1 MIIGQAPELKKM
13 TEPVTSNH
21 AVINAV
27 FALMSSLSPRLV
39 QTRLTMWIFYRRAQ
53 NLFEQ
58 LRGHSVVSTLALFL
72 ALGVGFGNVLE
83 ASAEETSDV
92 RIVIDISGSMKE
104 TDPQNLRSA
113 AVKMLVEMLPDGSQS
128 GVWTF
133 GRYVNMLV
141 PHGVVDQAWR
151 QKALASSAMIN
162 SAGQRTNLTGALDKA
177 LWEQTLVSGNDYSVI
192 LLTDGKIDMAPAAQ
206 GNLANQASFK
216 ELMSRVLPRYKSLG
230 VKIHTLALSD
240 ASDKTLL
247 QQLAVETDGL
257 FLQPQQAE
265 DLSRSF
271 LQAFDQS
278 APAEQVPLVGNRFSI
293 DTSVEEFTALVFRR
307 SSAKDTRLIAPSG
320 KIYSRS
326 SAGNS
331 GVRWHRDLNFDLI
344 TVKQPEAGEW
354 QVDADIDPDNRIQI
368 LSDLKLD
375 VEGIH
380 PAIFSGDELDLEIA
394 LTNEGQ
400 RVSEKA
406 LLQLTDL
413 TLKITAP
420 DGKTGSMLLSDP
432 ESVPDDGLFKH
443 QLARMTQPG
452 EYRFELQASGRT
464 FKRQRTFTATL
475 SEPFKVASEADVE
488 QQEFRIYVSTQSPVV
503 DAGLSRVLV
512 RVIHPDGS
520 SLIHPMVYDREE
532 ARWQY
537 SASATHGL
545 GQYQYQL
552 NIRGVTTGGKAF
564 RSQPEELFVIFP
576 LGSTSTLKPQPELT
590 MPSDLAVDP
599 AKAKPAEVD
608 IVQGPAEDQAK
619 KPDPSA
625 NSEPEDE
632 PKSPAAPTPTAEAE
646 QTKADD
652 EAEESSSGLPWL
664 WIALGAVLFLLLVG
678 GGLAFWLIRR
688 KKAASDSIDDAQPAK
703 EGASA
708 EPQGGKGSSEDA
720 ASDIQEMDDF
730 EAFMSEGEDKVA
742 DVEVDNGGAATG
754 MGDAST
760 DIDPLSQA
768 LAPDDLDTADDD
780 EDWGEFDEDT
790 NIGGPETD
798 SETEDKNG

>member
-1 MIIGQAPELKKM
+1 MSKWTKADKLSESRACAMQTFLNWVLLWLKNSTFSIRGEHVAQACL
-13 TEPVTSNH
+13 
-21 AVINAV
+21 
-27 FALMSSLSPRLV
+27 L
-39 QTRLTMWIFYRRAQ
+39 
-53 NLFEQ
+53 
-58 LRGHSVVSTLALFL
+58 VVSM
-72 ALGVGFGNVLE
+72 GCCQVQE
-83 ASAEETSDV
+83 ATAEQASDV

-104 TDPQNLRSA
+104 TDPQNLRTA
-113 AVKMLVEMLPDGSQS
+113 AVKMLVEMLPEGSKS

-151 QKALASSAMIN
+151 QKALASSSMIN

-177 LWEQTLVSGNDYSVI
+177 LWEQALVSGNDYSVI

-206 GNLANQASFK
+206 GDSANQASFK
-216 ELMSRVLPRYKSLG
+216 QLMSRVLPRYKSLG

-293 DTSVEEFTALVFRR
+293 DASVEEFTALVFRR
-307 SSAKDTRLIAPSG
+307 SSSKDTQLIAPSG
-320 KIYSRS
+320 KIYSRTA
-326 SAGNS
+326 SAGDDM
-331 GVRWHRDLNFDLI
+331 VRWHRDLNFDLI

-354 QVDADIDPDNRIQI
+354 QVDADIDPDNRVQI

-375 VEGIH
+375 VDGIH
-380 PAIFSGDELDLEIA
+380 PAIFSGDELNLKIA

-400 RVSEKA
+400 RVKEKA

-432 ESVPDDGLFKH
+432 ESVPDDGLFQH
-443 QLARMTQPG
+443 QLARMTLPG
-452 EYRFELQASGRT
+452 EYRFEVQASGRT

-475 SEPFKVASEADVE
+475 SEPFKVASEADVD
-488 QQEFRIYVSTQSPVV
+488 QQQFRIYVSTQSPVV

-512 RVIHPDGS
+512 RVLHPDGS
-520 SLIHPMVYDREE
+520 SLIHPMVYDRAS

-537 SASATHGL
+537 NASATHGS
-545 GQYQYQL
+545 GQYQFQL

-564 RSQPEELFVIFP
+564 RSQPEELFASFP
-576 LGSTSTLKPQPELT
+576 LGRSPTPEPETELSI
-590 MPSDLAVDP
+590 PSDLAEDP
-599 AKAKPAEVD
+599 
-608 IVQGPAEDQAK
+608 
-619 KPDPSA
+619 A
-625 NSEPEDE
+625 NSEPADAMLAQDPAIEEALE
-632 PKSPAAPTPTAEAE
+632 PAPAAKPDSQTEPDIASPTAETE
-646 QTKADD
+646 QTQADD
-652 EAEESSSGLPWL
+652 EVEDASSGLPWL
-664 WIALGAVLFLLLVG
+664 WIAVGAVVLLLLVG

-688 KKAASDSIDDAQPAK
+688 KKTATDAAGQAQPSE

-708 EPQGGKGSSEDA
+708 ESQGAKGSSEEA

-742 DVEVDNGGAATG
+742 DADIDNGGAATG

-768 LAPDDLDTADDD
+768 LAPDDLDKAGDE

-790 NIGGPETD
+790 NIGG
-798 SETEDKNG
+798 SEADNEGEDKGGQ